1 MNWGKTKTLLIV
13 LLIAANLLAFSMYI
27 GLKYDRTMLPEEM
40 IENVIENLGA
50 RGVTVQ
56 NGAIMREKQSIPIYT
71 AIKEKPENCKK
82 KLERILDLLIENDG
96 EYSEKNVPDGI
107 AVVKKA
113 SGGEAS
119 AFLTSNSRLT
129 AVSSEI
135 SDSEREGVL
144 GVDFGGV
151 NSENQTADKSCMN
164 TVKRFYQA
172 VSKSTKRGTATFGFR
187 TLEVREYGD
196 GSIVFCVQT
205 ADDIDLP
212 AYTARFYFSSD
223 GTLLLADGVFFIG
236 EAEKAYSANLLD
248 GVNLIYRMELSEVS
262 EIISESNAFSVIAI
276 EGDSNYFVPS
286 YSVIYKDKNGNIV
299 NHIYDSVTGELKSKY

>member
-13 LLIAANLLAFSMYI
+13 LLIAANLLAFSMYV

-40 IENVIENLGA
+40 IENAIENLSA

-71 AIKEKPENCKK
+71 AVKEKPENCMKRI
-82 KLERILDLLIENDG
+82 ERVLDVLINNEG
-96 EYSEKNVPDGI
+96 EYYEKKVPDGI
-107 AVVKKA
+107 AAVKKA
-113 SGGEAS
+113 ADGEAS

-129 AVSSEI
+129 AISSEI

-144 GVDFGGV
+144 GVDFSAV
-151 NSENQTADKSCMN
+151 NSENQTADKSCMKP
-164 TVKRFYQA
+164 VKRFYQA
-172 VSKSTKRGTATFGFR
+172 VAKSTKRGMASFGFR
-187 TLEVREYGD
+187 TLEVREHGD
-196 GSIVFCVQT
+196 GTIVFCVQT

-223 GTLLLADGVFFIG
+223 DELLLADGEFFIG
-236 EAEKAYSANLLD
+236 EAEKAYSAALLD
-248 GVNLIYRMELSEVS
+248 GINLIYRMELSEVS